1 MFWWQWWCQRQWP
14 EQNKEIDMIFS
25 GQWQSKDDN
34 DEIYDDADDNLV
46 FSGQLQSE
54 V

>member
-1 MFWWQWWCQRQWP
+1 MMVST
-14 EQNKEIDMIFS
+14 EQNEEIDMIFS
-25 GQWQSKDDN
+25 GQWQSKDDG
-34 DEIYDDADDNLV
+34 DAFYDDADDNLV